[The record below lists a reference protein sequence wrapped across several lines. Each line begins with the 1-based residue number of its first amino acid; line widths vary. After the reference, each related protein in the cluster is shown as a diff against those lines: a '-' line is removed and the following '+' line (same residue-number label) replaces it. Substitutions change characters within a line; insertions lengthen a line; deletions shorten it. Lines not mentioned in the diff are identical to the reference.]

1 MLPRPRH
8 HRIGLRREDKNAWE
22 RRVALTPA
30 AVARLVARGIE
41 VWVERF
47 DQRAFADEDYLEAGA
62 RLVDDVRGAEIVL
75 GIKEMPEGWFR
86 EGAVVAFFS
95 HTIKGQ
101 SFNMQMLAELVRKRC
116 SLVDYECVADDAGRR
131 LVYFSHHAGVNG
143 MIDSLWTLGE
153 RLRVLGH
160 ASPFDELRPAHRYTS
175 VAEAERAIRRAG
187 ERIVREGVPAELRP
201 LVFGFTGRGNVSRGV
216 AEVFELLPF
225 EDVAPEELDAWI
237 AAHRAS
243 GDSGESSNRIAR
255 VHFDT
260 HHLVERITDGG
271 FDKSEYYE
279 HPDRYRSRFAR
290 WLHPLTLLVH
300 GVYWDARSPRF
311 VTRDDFTAL
320 LTGENPARLVAVG
333 DITCD
338 VDGSLACTVR
348 DTEPGN
354 PVYVY
359 DPVSGEGVDGFEGP
373 GVAVMAVG
381 NLPTELPVDA
391 SVTFSDAFE
400 PFVPGL
406 AACDLRA
413 RFEESG
419 LPPEIARGTILWNGE
434 FTPAFAYMRDFLA

>member
-1 MLPRPRH
+1 MHH

-30 AVARLVARGIE
+30 AVARLVERGVE

-47 DQRAFADEDYLEAGA
+47 DQRAFTDEEYVEAGA
-62 RLVDDVRGAEIVL
+62 RLVDDVRTAEVVL
-75 GIKEMPEGWFR
+75 GIKEMPVGWFR
-86 EGAVVAFFS
+86 EGGMYAFFS

-101 SFNMQMLAELVRKRC
+101 SFNMEMLEELMRKRC
-116 SLVDYECVADDAGRR
+116 SLIDYECVADEGGRR

-160 ASPFDELRPAHRYTS
+160 DTPFADLRPAHRYTS
-175 VAEAERAIRRAG
+175 VAEAERSIRRAG
-187 ERIVREGVPAELRP
+187 TRIGQGELPAALRP
-201 LVFGFTGRGNVSRGV
+201 MVFGFTGHGNVAGGV
-216 AEVFELLPF
+216 REVFELLPH
-225 EDVAPEELDAWI
+225 EDLAPEEIEDWI
-237 AAHRAS
+237 AAH
-243 GDSGESSNRIAR
+243 GDTGDRIAR
-255 VHFDT
+255 VQFGT
-260 HHLVERITDGG
+260 QHLVERTVDGG
-271 FDKSEYYE
+271 FDKAEYYE
-279 HPDRYRSRFAR
+279 HPDRYRSRFAP
-290 WLHPLTLLVH
+290 WLRHLTLLVH

-311 VTRDDFTAL
+311 VTREDFATL
-320 LTGENPARLVAVG
+320 LGSEAPARLVAVG

-359 DPVSGEGVDGFEGP
+359 DPTTGDGLDGFEGA

-391 SVTFSDAFE
+391 SITFSDAFE

-406 AACDLRA
+406 AACELRA
-413 RFEESG
+413 DFDSAG
-419 LPPEIARGTILWNGE
+419 LPPEIARATILWQGE
-434 FTPAFAYMRDFLA
+434 FTPAFAYMRDFLG